1 MHKLMAKAITQL
13 LVRLPFFATLALQL
27 ELVESEKT
35 QTMATDGKAL
45 YYNPTWVA
53 TLALIEVISVIA
65 HEVLHVAFCHHLRRN
80 GRDADLWNR
89 ACDYAINGILVKFK
103 IFRLPDGG
111 LYDPKYDGKSAETIY
126 NILAGEQAK
135 QQQQDKA
142 DDAQSDEA
150 SDDSSEGAG
159 DSGEGEDADA
169 PAPSQP
175 LVGEVWD
182 ATGEDGEP
190 LSVSEKAAE
199 QLKANANIAAALDA
213 EKQLGFGEVDAA
225 LKEAIEVNKIR
236 EVAWYEQLIPWVSEL
251 IETRSSFNT
260 PDRRL
265 LHTGHILPGAIS
277 EPDFHMVF
285 GWDTSGSLTEELTG
299 RITTHLNNI
308 IHTLNPSSVT
318 IIYCDTKVRGEP
330 DRFELDAGATSWDT
344 DIEIKPRGGG
354 GTEFDPLF
362 DYIKDK
368 DIDPD
373 FLIYFTDGHGHVG
386 VEEPDYPIVWATTD
400 KLPTF
405 HKSPFGDLVEL
416 E

>member
-1 MHKLMAKAITQL
+1 MRKLMSKAITQL

-27 ELVESEKT
+27 DIVESEKT
-35 QTMATDGKAL
+35 QTMATDGKAI

-80 GRDADLWNR
+80 GRDSDLWNQ

-111 LYDPKYDGKSAETIY
+111 LHDPKYDGKSAETIY

-135 QQQQDKA
+135 QDQQEQP
-142 DDAQSDEA
+142 DDSSDDSQSE
-150 SDDSSEGAG
+150 DSSEGDG
-159 DSGEGEDADA
+159 DSSDGEGS
-169 PAPSQP
+169 APSQP
-175 LVGEVWD
+175 LVGAVWD

-190 LSVSEKAAE
+190 LSESEKAAE

-236 EVAWYEQLIPWVSEL
+236 EVEWYEQLLPWVSEL
-251 IETRSSFNT
+251 IETRNSFNT

-265 LHTGHILPGAIS
+265 LHTGHILPGTIS

-285 GWDTSGSLTEELTG
+285 AWDTSGSLTAELTG
-299 RITTHLNNI
+299 RITKHLNNI

-318 IIYCDTKVRGEP
+318 IIYCDTRVRGEP

-344 DIEIKPRGGG
+344 DIEIKPLGGG
-354 GTEFDPLF
+354 GTEFDPVF
-362 DYIKDK
+362 DYLKDE

-373 FLIYFTDGHGHVG
+373 FLVYFTDGHGNVG
-386 VEEPDYPIVWATTD
+386 VEEPDYPVVWATTD

-405 HKSPFGDLVEL
+405 HSSPFGDAVEL
-416 E
+416 Q